1 MSGKNLFPCLVL
13 AAALPLF
20 GLAALPVAAEEM
32 TGQEA
37 NDPAPVESGDI
48 HYETS
53 DPVDSPPV
61 NYRSDVDEEFDTD
74 ENHDAEMYA
83 EEYERQQREEKMRN
97 KDQLDRIQDFTSG
110 AITTDGVTPTN
121 NFGR

>member
-1 MSGKNLFPCLVL
+1 MRGMKISAAAVL
-13 AAALPLF
+13 AF
-20 GLAALPVAAEEM
+20 GLAVLPAAADEM
-32 TGQEA
+32 SEQEVNEMA
-37 NDPAPVESGDI
+37 PAGDI
-48 HYETS
+48 HYETA
-53 DPVDSPPV
+53 DPVDSPPL
-61 NYRSDVDEEFDTD
+61 NYRSSADEEFDTE